1 MISNVTVMSGA
12 TFLYKIKL

>member
-1 MISNVTVMSGA
+1 MSGA